1 MAMSDEEM
9 DARLAAAEQRAQA
22 RARGRLNFSLPARTP
37 RGEAPR
43 TGNFRE
49 RMAAARNRTERL
61 PSDLPMVE
69 AAPDPIAER
78 LAAAQAAATA
88 RSRSMPT
95 GRTPAPVPMPTSRA
109 ASSGERQM
117 PPDQGERQLPTDRGE
132 RQLPPR
138 PAGGSAPPR
147 AQARPA
153 ELSADVLMALGS
165 GERVPANQAERIAL
179 INMERRRGEIA
190 AQPGP
195 SPNFESERVRRL
207 QGIAQQEAESIPT
220 ARPLAYKKGGLVTP
234 KKGVT
239 SKMPANKPPAGIASA
254 KTPFKFAK
262 GGASKMKHPDEAMDK
277 KLIRSEMA
285 KAGVGAKG
293 GKGTKFARGG
303 GVEIRGKTRGKLV

>member
-1 MAMSDEEM
+1 MPMSDEEM

-49 RMAAARNRTERL
+49 RVAAARNRTERL
-61 PSDLPMVE
+61 PADLPMVE
-69 AAPDPIAER
+69 ATPDPIAER

-109 ASSGERQM
+109 APAGERQM
-117 PPDQGERQLPTDRGE
+117 PPDQGERQM
-132 RQLPPR
+132 PPREAANFPQR
-138 PAGGSAPPR
+138 PAGRSAPPR
-147 AQARPA
+147 APARPRDSGP
-153 ELSADVLMALGS
+153 SADDLMALGM
-165 GERVPANQAERIAL
+165 GARGPNNEAERIAL
-179 INMERRRGEIA
+179 ANIERRRGEIA
-190 AQPGP
+190 AEPRP
-195 SPNFESERVRRL
+195 SPNFESERSRL
-207 QGIAQQEAESIPT
+207 QGIVRQQLDEIP
-220 ARPLAYKKGGLVTP
+220 APPRAYKKGGLVKP
-234 KKGVT
+234 KKGAT

-262 GGASKMKHPDEAMDK
+262 GGSNMKHPDEAMDK

-285 KAGVGAKG
+285 KAGVG
-293 GKGTKFARGG
+293 GKGAKYARGG

>member
-1 MAMSDEEM
+1 MPMSDEEM

-49 RMAAARNRTERL
+49 RAAAARNRTERL
-61 PSDLPMVE
+61 PADLPMVE
-69 AAPDPIAER
+69 ATPDPIAER

-109 ASSGERQM
+109 APAGERQM

-132 RQLPPR
+132 RQMPPREAANFPQR
-138 PAGGSAPPR
+138 PAGRSAPPR
-147 AQARPA
+147 AQARPDG
-153 ELSADVLMALGS
+153 LSADDLMALGM

-190 AQPGP
+190 A
-195 SPNFESERVRRL
+195 
-207 QGIAQQEAESIPT
+207 AEP
-220 ARPLAYKKGGLVTP
+220 YKKGGLVKP
-234 KKGVT
+234 KKGAT

-262 GGASKMKHPDEAMDK
+262 GGSNMKHPDEAMDK

-285 KAGVGAKG
+285 KAGVG
-293 GKGTKFARGG
+293 GKGAKYARGG

>member
-95 GRTPAPVPMPTSRA
+95 GRTPAPAAPAPMPTSRA
-109 ASSGERQM
+109 APAGERQM

-138 PAGGSAPPR
+138 PAGRSAPPR
-147 AQARPA
+147 APARPA

-190 AQPGP
+190 AEP
-195 SPNFESERVRRL
+195 
-207 QGIAQQEAESIPT
+207 
-220 ARPLAYKKGGLVTP
+220 YKKGGLVTP

-262 GGASKMKHPDEAMDK
+262 GGASKMKHEDEAMDK

-293 GKGTKFARGG
+293 GKGAKYARGG

>member
-109 ASSGERQM
+109 TPVETRSA
-117 PPDQGERQLPTDRGE
+117 DPTPAAVETRSAAPTRE
-132 RQLPPR
+132 AANFPQR
-138 PAGGSAPPR
+138 PAGRSAPPR

-190 AQPGP
+190 AEP
-195 SPNFESERVRRL
+195 
-207 QGIAQQEAESIPT
+207 
-220 ARPLAYKKGGLVTP
+220 YKKGGLVTP

-262 GGASKMKHPDEAMDK
+262 GGASKMKHEDEAMDK

-293 GKGTKFARGG
+293 GKGAKYARGG